1 METGSEMEM
10 TSEKEITRLSHLHL
24 QDQKQL
30 QNYVN
35 WLSGIIESSQDL
47 IVALDM
53 DYRLVACNS
62 AYVKEFSA
70 LYQNEIRVGVS
81 LQELLAHDEA
91 ALKEA
96 EALWR
101 RALGGEE
108 FRISWNPVNRLGQ
121 QKYFEITYKCIR
133 NEFDEIIGATHYA
146 RDVTERVSSRQEV
159 KHIQEFV
166 LLANSMPEIVWTS
179 SPEGKNDF
187 INEKAADYS
196 GLEVKELIE
205 EGWEKLIHP
214 DDLEICSGK
223 LREFRKTGIPFEME
237 YRLLRHDGRY
247 RWFMSRAVP
256 LLSENGEVVKYLGSA
271 ADIHEQKLMVEKM
284 EQKAKEL
291 QQITEAIPQ
300 LVWTTEPDG
309 RHTYYNRRWYEYTGI
324 NVNQSLKGQW
334 KLTLHPD
341 DVERTRKVW
350 RKCLASGDPYHIE
363 YRFRRHDGE
372 YRWFIGR
379 AVPLRDKEGKIIRWF
394 GTCTDIHD
402 QKIQRD
408 ELNNKNEKLFQ
419 INRYLDEFVH
429 AVAHDLRSPV
439 AGLKLSFELLTQ
451 VEEAKK
457 QKIMKGCQTY
467 LDRLDNTLHGLV
479 QLIEIQEDISRQKFE
494 KIDIHQV
501 LDQVTGDLHEKLQ
514 NARSSITFGT
524 FDWQRISFPK
534 PYLYNI
540 LRNIIRYALRF
551 RDPDQELNFK
561 LSASFRNGYHVIQV
575 QENGPG
581 IDLEKEMKNLFKPF
595 SHINKGSDRQGMGLA
610 IVKHMVEKN
619 GGKIVVHSSMGS
631 GTLFEIYLKEYQQSE
646 E

>member
-1 METGSEMEM
+1 MEPGLEMEM
-10 TSEKEITRLSHLHL
+10 TSEKEISRLSSLHL

-30 QNYVN
+30 QNYVS
-35 WLSGIIESSQDL
+35 WLTGILESSPDL
-47 IVALDM
+47 IGAINKDLCF
-53 DYRLVACNS
+53 VACNS
-62 AYVKEFSA
+62 AFKKVYSLIYLNEVK
-70 LYQNEIRVGVS
+70 VGLS
-81 LQELLAHDEA
+81 LQDIISPDEESLQA
-91 ALKEA
+91 AEK
-96 EALWR
+96 LWKKV
-101 RALGGEE
+101 LEGEE
-108 FRISWNPVNRLGQ
+108 FQTSFNLVNEQGV
-121 QKYFEITYKCIR
+121 QKYFEVNYTCIR
-133 NEFDEIIGATHYA
+133 NESGIIIGATHFA
-146 RDVTERVSSRQEV
+146 RDITDQIHSNREA

-179 SPEGKNDF
+179 SLNGKNDF
-187 INEKAADYS
+187 INKRAAEYS
-196 GLEVKELIE
+196 GLELAELME
-205 EGWEKLIHP
+205 LGLEKLVHP
-214 DDLEICSGK
+214 DDLKLCQEK
-223 LREFRKTGIPFEME
+223 LREFQQSGTPFEME
-237 YRLLRHDGRY
+237 YRLLRHDGHY

-256 LLSENGEVVKYLGSA
+256 LKIEKGEVVKYLGSA
-271 ADIHEQKLMVEKM
+271 IDIHEQKILVDKM

-300 LVWTTEPDG
+300 LVWTTGPEG

-324 NVNQSLKGQW
+324 GLNQSLKGQW

-350 RKCLASGDPYHIE
+350 RKCLTSGDPYHIE
-363 YRFRRHDGE
+363 YRFRRHDGA

-402 QKIQRD
+402 QKLQRD
-408 ELNNKNEKLFQ
+408 ELNNKNQKLFQ

-457 QKIMKGCQTY
+457 EKIMKGCQTY
-467 LDRLDNTLHGLV
+467 LDRLDNTLQGLV
-479 QLIEIQEDISRQKFE
+479 QLIEIQEDISRHNIE
-494 KIDIHQV
+494 KIDLLQV
-501 LDQVTGDLHEKLQ
+501 VEQVVGDMQEKLQ
-514 NARSSITFGT
+514 DARASLG
-524 FDWQRISFPK
+524 FDSLEWQLLRFPK

-540 LRNIIRYALRF
+540 IRNIIRYALRF
-551 RDPDQELNFK
+551 RDPEQDLKFQ
-561 LSASFRNGYHVIQV
+561 LSSKIRNGYKIIQIH
-575 QENGPG
+575 ENGPG

-619 GGKIVVHSSMGS
+619 GGKIIVRSNMGS
-631 GTLFEIYLKEYQQSE
+631 GTVFEIYLKEYQSTE